1 MIPTAPAP
9 RRSPVPLLFVAL
21 ACSLP
26 ALIAMQLFLVGLGV
40 FADAAAWALHRAL
53 GGALVV
59 PAAGALI
66 LAALR
71 RDLHDLRGSTAL
83 VLILYVMQFVWLIAG
98 REIGSGPV
106 QALHAANAMLLT
118 AASLRLASLSIRS
131 FRTVDPM
138 PEAGPA
144 IRS

>member
-26 ALIAMQLFLVGLGV
+26 ALIAVQLFLVGLGV

-66 LAALR
+66 LAACASY
-71 RDLHDLRGSTAL
+71 GGCSAT
-83 VLILYVMQFVWLIAG
+83 IF
-98 REIGSGPV
+98 GSG
-106 QALHAANAMLLT
+106 MLGRT
-118 AASLRLASLSIRS
+118 SAAS
-131 FRTVDPM
+131 
-138 PEAGPA
+138 
-144 IRS
+144 